1 MKRQIILP
9 AAAIAAAVAA
19 GVIALPAF
27 AETKT
32 YPLKNFSKIAAS
44 AGLEV
49 VLKQGPHNVVVDHSK
64 GEFDRIVVE
73 TRGDTLKLGRKSGM
87 FQNNSGKVRITVTAP
102 DITAIDVSSGVTFDA
117 ENYRFASLSLDV
129 SSGGAVD
136 LSGSCRSLEVDA
148 SSGASVDADDLKCE
162 TVTADASSGGSI
174 EAFASRSASGNA
186 SSGGSIEFDGN
197 PQDFVKDTSSGGSVS
212 RS

>member
-1 MKRQIILP
+1 MKRRILLP
-9 AAAIAAAVAA
+9 AAAAAALAA
-19 GVIALPAF
+19 GFIVLPAL

-32 YPLKNFSKIAAS
+32 YPLKNFSKIDAS
-44 AGLEV
+44 AGLRV

-64 GEFDRIVVE
+64 GEFDRVIVEVK
-73 TRGDTLKLGRKSGM
+73 GDTLKLGRKSGM
-87 FQNNSGKVRITVTAP
+87 FQNNSARVTVTVTAP
-102 DITAIDVSSGVTFDA
+102 DISAIDVSSGVSLEGD
-117 ENYRFASLSLDV
+117 NYRFASLSLDV
-129 SSGGAVD
+129 SSGGSVE

-162 TVTADASSGGSI
+162 TVAANASSGGSVD
-174 EAFASRSASGNA
+174 AFASRSASGNA